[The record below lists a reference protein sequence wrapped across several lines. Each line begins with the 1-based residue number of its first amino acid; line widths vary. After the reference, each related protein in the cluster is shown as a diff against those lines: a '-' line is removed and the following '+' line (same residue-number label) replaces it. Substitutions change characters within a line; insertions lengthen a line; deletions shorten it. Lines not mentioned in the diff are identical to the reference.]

1 MNRFLIGFLSVF
13 SFININS
20 VFGQTKG
27 VSLERAIELA
37 LLNNLEY
44 NACKLKVEQ
53 SKALIPTALTIETFM
68 GSNRVLVFRL
78 FILLNIKLPAPR
90 ASWLIEN
97 WKLLKG
103 N

>member
-13 SFININS
+13 SFININF

-53 SKALIPTALTIETFM
+53 SKTLIPTALTIDKATW
-68 GSNRVLVFRL
+68 NL
-78 FILLNIKLPAPR
+78 
-90 ASWLIEN
+90 
-97 WKLLKG
+97 
-103 N
+103 